1 MKKVFFT
8 SDLHFGHRNIMRH
21 CPKRLEI
28 CGASDVDDVSTHDE
42 WLMNLWNETID
53 KKDVVYILGD
63 FSFKSPDDTKKLL
76 ENLMARNSLYSE
88 ITISHHNT

>member
-28 CGASDVDDVSTHDE
+28 CGASDVDDITTHDK
-42 WLMNLWNETID
+42 WLIDLWNGTVD
-53 KKDVVYILGD
+53 KKDVVYMLGD
-63 FSFKSPDDTKKLL
+63 FHLSHPTTLRSYSK
-76 ENLMARNSLYSE
+76 NLMVRNF
-88 ITISHHNT
+88 